1 MHVFERGM
9 HHSSVRIAKE
19 RLKSLLVSDRVQ
31 CQPDTYELLCGEL
44 YHTIGK
50 YMKITEDNFKV
61 EITRSQIRINLT
73 GKKTKPYHLK
83 DVKFG
88 LVISVIAISIIGV
101 MVIGS
106 AKQAVQGRQI
116 IGLVAGVIL
125 MIILSMIDYVWL
137 LNFYWILYGIN
148 IIALVCVKL
157 FGTNVNGA
165 QRWID
170 IGVTNFQPSELSK
183 ILVVVFFAK
192 FLMNHEDDLN
202 SAATILKAVGLI
214 APTLILIVLQPDLST
229 TLSIALVFC
238 AMMYLAGLS
247 YRFIGTLIAILVPVT
262 IIFIS
267 IVVQPNQPFLHDYQQ
282 KRILA
287 WLEPQKYASDEAYQ
301 QNNAIMAIGSGQL
314 TGKGL
319 NNNTT
324 TSVKNGNFISEP
336 QTDFIFAIVGE
347 ELGFVGC
354 CIVIGLLLLIVVQC
368 ILIGLRAQDLAGRII
383 CCGVA
388 AQIGFQSFINIGVA
402 TGILPNTGIPLPF
415 VSYGLTSLI
424 SLYMGIGIV
433 LNIGLQPKKYQ

>member
-1 MHVFERGM
+1 M
-9 HHSSVRIAKE
+9 
-19 RLKSLLVSDRVQ
+19 RL
-31 CQPDTYELLCGEL
+31 P
-44 YHTIGK
+44 
-50 YMKITEDNFKV
+50 
-61 EITRSQIRINLT
+61 
-73 GKKTKPYHLK
+73 KKTKPYHLK

-336 QTDFIFAIVGE
+336 QTDFIFSIVGE
-347 ELGFVGC
+347 EMGFIGSVII
-354 CIVIGLLLLIVVQC
+354 IVLLFLITIECLLV
-368 ILIGLRAQDLAGRII
+368 AGRAKDMAGRLIASGI
-383 CCGVA
+383 A
-388 AQIGFQSFINIGVA
+388 ALIGFQSFVNICVV
-402 TGILPNTGIPLPF
+402 TGLMPNTGLPLPF
-415 VSYGLTSLI
+415 VSYGLTSLVT
-424 SLYMGIGIV
+424 LFAGIGLV
-433 LNIGLQPKKYQ
+433 MNVGLQPRKYGQGD

>member
-1 MHVFERGM
+1 M
-9 HHSSVRIAKE
+9 
-19 RLKSLLVSDRVQ
+19 RL
-31 CQPDTYELLCGEL
+31 P
-44 YHTIGK
+44 
-50 YMKITEDNFKV
+50 
-61 EITRSQIRINLT
+61 
-73 GKKTKPYHLK
+73 KKTKPYHLK

-148 IIALVCVKL
+148 IIALVCVNL

-192 FLMNHEDDLN
+192 FLMNHEDDLS

>member
-1 MHVFERGM
+1 M
-9 HHSSVRIAKE
+9 
-19 RLKSLLVSDRVQ
+19 RL
-31 CQPDTYELLCGEL
+31 P
-44 YHTIGK
+44 
-50 YMKITEDNFKV
+50 
-61 EITRSQIRINLT
+61 
-73 GKKTKPYHLK
+73 KKTKPYHLK

-192 FLMNHEDDLN
+192 FLMNHEDDLS

-354 CIVIGLLLLIVVQC
+354 CSVIGLLLLIVVQC

>member
-1 MHVFERGM
+1 M
-9 HHSSVRIAKE
+9 
-19 RLKSLLVSDRVQ
+19 RL
-31 CQPDTYELLCGEL
+31 P
-44 YHTIGK
+44 
-50 YMKITEDNFKV
+50 
-61 EITRSQIRINLT
+61 
-73 GKKTKPYHLK
+73 KKTKPYHLK

-192 FLMNHEDDLN
+192 FLMNHEDDLS

-388 AQIGFQSFINIGVA
+388 TQIGFQSFINIGVA

>member
-1 MHVFERGM
+1 M
-9 HHSSVRIAKE
+9 
-19 RLKSLLVSDRVQ
+19 RL
-31 CQPDTYELLCGEL
+31 P
-44 YHTIGK
+44 
-50 YMKITEDNFKV
+50 
-61 EITRSQIRINLT
+61 
-73 GKKTKPYHLK
+73 KKTKPYHLK

-192 FLMNHEDDLN
+192 FLMNQEDDLN

-229 TLSIALVFC
+229 TLSIVLVFC

>member
-1 MHVFERGM
+1 M
-9 HHSSVRIAKE
+9 
-19 RLKSLLVSDRVQ
+19 RL
-31 CQPDTYELLCGEL
+31 P
-44 YHTIGK
+44 
-50 YMKITEDNFKV
+50 
-61 EITRSQIRINLT
+61 
-73 GKKTKPYHLK
+73 KKTKPYHLK

-192 FLMNHEDDLN
+192 FLMNHEDDLS

-402 TGILPNTGIPLPF
+402 TRILPNTGIPLPF

>member
-1 MHVFERGM
+1 M
-9 HHSSVRIAKE
+9 
-19 RLKSLLVSDRVQ
+19 RL
-31 CQPDTYELLCGEL
+31 P
-44 YHTIGK
+44 
-50 YMKITEDNFKV
+50 
-61 EITRSQIRINLT
+61 
-73 GKKTKPYHLK
+73 KKTKPYHLK

-192 FLMNHEDDLN
+192 FLMNHEDDLS

-336 QTDFIFAIVGE
+336 QTDFIFAIIGE

-354 CIVIGLLLLIVVQC
+354 CIVIILLLLIVIQC
-368 ILIGLRAQDLAGRII
+368 ILIGLRAQNLAGQII
-383 CCGVA
+383 CGGVA
-388 AQIGFQSFINIGVA
+388 ALIAIQSFINIGVA
-402 TGILPNTGIPLPF
+402 TGVLPNTGLSLPF
-415 VSYGLTSLI
+415 VSAGLTSI
-424 SLYMGIGIV
+424 VCFYMGIGFV
-433 LNIGLQPKKYQ
+433 LNVGLQPKKYQ

>member
-1 MHVFERGM
+1 M
-9 HHSSVRIAKE
+9 
-19 RLKSLLVSDRVQ
+19 RL
-31 CQPDTYELLCGEL
+31 P
-44 YHTIGK
+44 
-50 YMKITEDNFKV
+50 
-61 EITRSQIRINLT
+61 
-73 GKKTKPYHLK
+73 KKTKPYHLK

-192 FLMNHEDDLN
+192 FLMNHEDDLS

-214 APTLILIVLQPDLST
+214 APILILIVLQPDLST

-262 IIFIS
+262 IFFIS

>member
-1 MHVFERGM
+1 M
-9 HHSSVRIAKE
+9 
-19 RLKSLLVSDRVQ
+19 RL
-31 CQPDTYELLCGEL
+31 P
-44 YHTIGK
+44 
-50 YMKITEDNFKV
+50 
-61 EITRSQIRINLT
+61 
-73 GKKTKPYHLK
+73 KKTKPYHLK

-192 FLMNHEDDLN
+192 FLMNHEDDLS

-433 LNIGLQPKKYQ
+433 SNIRLEPKTYPDQELRR